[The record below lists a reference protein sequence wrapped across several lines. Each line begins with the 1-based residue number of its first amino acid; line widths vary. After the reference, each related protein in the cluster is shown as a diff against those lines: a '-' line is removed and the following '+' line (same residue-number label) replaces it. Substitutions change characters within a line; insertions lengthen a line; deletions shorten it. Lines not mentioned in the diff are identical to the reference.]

1 MPAYKYT
8 LKSGKVKWR
17 AMFYYT
23 DWTGERKPMCKR
35 GFNTKREADEYE
47 RFFLARQNNRSTIP
61 FPALVENYLEDQSHR
76 LKYSTMDNKK
86 NIINTKI
93 LPYFEKLRTSD
104 IDSIKVRQWQ
114 NTLMTQTS
122 KHGKPYSPTYL
133 RSIHS
138 QLSAIFNYACT
149 NYGLAQNP
157 CRVAGSI
164 GQGHA
169 EEMKIW
175 TVEEFNHFLQY
186 EHKSGMK
193 LAFEIF
199 YYTGIRLGELLG
211 LTPANVLPSKKLDIQ
226 HGFDVVDDE
235 EVFTTTKN
243 PTSVRCIAIPDFLYQ
258 EIMNYIDKLYGIQPD
273 DRIFYF
279 TKSGIEKEI
288 KEVADK
294 AGMEPIRLHDL
305 RHSHASLLIENKIPI
320 TDISKR
326 LGHKNPRIT
335 LETYAH
341 LYKRSDQ
348 PIADALDNIW
358 EKSQQ

>member
-1 MPAYKYT
+1 M
-8 LKSGKVKWR
+8 
-17 AMFYYT
+17 
-23 DWTGERKPMCKR
+23 
-35 GFNTKREADEYE
+35 
-47 RFFLARQNNRSTIP
+47 
-61 FPALVENYLEDQSHR
+61 R
-76 LKYSTMDNKK
+76 L
-86 NIINTKI
+86 
-93 LPYFEKLRTSD
+93 
-104 IDSIKVRQWQ
+104 
-114 NTLMTQTS
+114 
-122 KHGKPYSPTYL
+122 H
-133 RSIHS
+133 
-138 QLSAIFNYACT
+138 
-149 NYGLAQNP
+149 
-157 CRVAGSI
+157 
-164 GQGHA
+164 
-169 EEMKIW
+169 
-175 TVEEFNHFLQY
+175 
-186 EHKSGMK
+186 
-193 LAFEIF
+193 
-199 YYTGIRLGELLG
+199 
-211 LTPANVLPSKKLDIQ
+211 IQ
-226 HGFDVVDDE
+226 HGFDDVDDE